1 MSTLN
6 MLLLYYVA
14 STMNIDDVKKFSILK
29 KWNRDR
35 RSKKYANKLEIKEI
49 WK

>member
-1 MSTLN
+1 M
-6 MLLLYYVA
+6 
-14 STMNIDDVKKFSILK
+14 IVKNLILK

-49 WK
+49 WKQIKGPSVIREGK